1 MFPSLA
7 ESKPTASRG
16 TLAADATLGRYK
28 IVDELGRGQM
38 GVVYRGRDPKID
50 RDVAIKTIQLE
61 AMAHGLDH
69 RTLLQRFTLEAQTAG
84 RLSHANIATIYDVGE
99 EDGVTFFAM
108 EYVEGRT
115 LEDYLRGNPVPRFD
129 ETLDLLRQVAAG
141 IDAAHEEGV
150 IHRDI
155 KPANIL
161 IRADGQVKITDFGI
175 ARFSTTELTQTGT
188 TLGTPSYMSPE
199 QLSGEELDGRTDLYA
214 LGVIAFRMLT
224 GEKPFR
230 SEEVATLIC
239 KIMNGDMAD
248 PLRINPL
255 LPQACRKVLTK
266 ALATNRNKRYES
278 GKELVAAL
286 KKVLL
291 DPEEMRRLM
300 ELTRRQQPTGWWQ
313 RWSPW
318 IAGVLGLIA
327 LASIGASLM
336 HHDDLKVVAFEE
348 YEGKSLD
355 EHQKQALKHLARG
368 EALISDGRRQE
379 AMAEFDAAWAISQD
393 TVRLRKAAYVQL
405 LLRAAEEAAPRDPG
419 LAIRYYSRILALSP
433 EYGVMY
439 FQLGKLHAQQG
450 DWAAARDDF
459 IEALRRDPKN
469 LEARFNYGKVL
480 ARLGSYDEALAEL
493 WAVIE
498 QDPPFLADVRAWRGL
513 CWEGLGEIAKAK
525 VNYRKTLA
533 LDPNNKMARQHLAA
547 LGG

>member
-7 ESKPTASRG
+7 ESNPTAGRG
-16 TLAADATLGRYK
+16 ALAADATLGRYK
-28 IVDELGRGQM
+28 IVEELGRGQM

-61 AMAHGLDH
+61 AVAHGLDH

-99 EDGVTFFAM
+99 ENGVTFFAM
-108 EYVEGRT
+108 EYVEGHT
-115 LEDYLRGNPVPRFD
+115 LEDYLRENPVPRFD
-129 ETLDLLRQVAAG
+129 ETLALLGQVAAG

-239 KIMNGDMAD
+239 KIMSGDMAD

-255 LPQACRKVLTK
+255 LPQACRKVLSK
-266 ALATNRNKRYES
+266 ALATNRDKRYES
-278 GKELVAAL
+278 GKEFVAAL

-291 DPEEMRRLM
+291 DPVEMRRLM
-300 ELTRRQQPTGWWQ
+300 ELSRRQQPHGWWQ

-318 IAGVLGLIA
+318 IAGVLGMIA
-327 LASIGASLM
+327 IASIGASLM

-348 YEGKSLD
+348 FEGKSLD
-355 EHQKQALKHLARG
+355 DHQKETLKHLARG

-379 AMAEFDAAWAISQD
+379 AMAEFDAAWEISPD

-405 LLRAAEEAAPRDPG
+405 LLRVAEEAAARDP
-419 LAIRYYSRILALSP
+419 AMATRYYSRILALSP
-433 EYGVMY
+433 EYVVVY
-439 FQLGKLHAQQG
+439 SQLGKLHAQQG

-469 LEARFNYGKVL
+469 VDARFNYGKVL
-480 ARLGSYDEALAEL
+480 ARLGSYDEALGEL

-498 QDPPFLADVRAWRGL
+498 QNPPFLADARAWRGL
-513 CWEGLGEIAKAK
+513 CWERIGEIDKAK
-525 VNYRKTLA
+525 VNYRKALSIDPDNQLA
-533 LDPNNKMARQHLAA
+533 GQRMAA

>member
-7 ESKPTASRG
+7 ESNPTASRG
-16 TLAADATLGRYK
+16 ALGADATLGRYK
-28 IVDELGRGQM
+28 IIEELGRGQM

-50 RDVAIKTIQLE
+50 RDVAIKTIQLD
-61 AMAHGLDH
+61 AVAHGLDH
-69 RTLLQRFTLEAQTAG
+69 KTLLQRFTLEAQTAG

-99 EDGVTFFAM
+99 ENGVTFFAM
-108 EYVEGRT
+108 EYVEGHT
-115 LEDYLRGNPVPRFD
+115 LEDYLRENPVPRFD
-129 ETLDLLRQVAAG
+129 ETLDLLAQVAAG

-255 LPQACRKVLTK
+255 LPQPCRKVLSK
-266 ALATNRNKRYES
+266 ALERNRNKRYES
-278 GKELVAAL
+278 GKELVSAL

-291 DPEEMRRLM
+291 DPVEMRRLM
-300 ELTRRQQPTGWWQ
+300 ELTRRQQPSGWWQ

-318 IAGVLGLIA
+318 IAGGLGVIA
-327 LASIGASLM
+327 IASIGASLM
-336 HHDDLKVVAFEE
+336 KHDDLQVVAFEE
-348 YEGKSLD
+348 FEGQSMDDHK
-355 EHQKQALKHLARG
+355 KQTLQHLARG
-368 EALISDGRRQE
+368 EALISEGRRQE
-379 AMAEFDAAWAISQD
+379 AMAEFDAAWQISPD

-405 LLRAAEEAAPRDPG
+405 LLRVAEDTAARDP
-419 LAIRYYSRILALSP
+419 AAASRYYSRILALSP
-433 EYGVMY
+433 EYIVVY
-439 FQLGKLHAQQG
+439 YQLGELHAQQG
-450 DWAAARDDF
+450 EWEAAKDDF
-459 IEALRRDPKN
+459 LEVLRRDPTHV
-469 LEARFNYGKVL
+469 EARFNYGKIL
-480 ARLGSYDEALAEL
+480 ARLGAYDEALGEL
-493 WAVIE
+493 WEVIE
-498 QDPPFLADVRAWRGL
+498 RKPPFLADARAWRGL
-513 CWEGLGEIAKAK
+513 CWERLGEIHKAE
-525 VNYRKTLA
+525 VNYRKSLELDSSNQLA
-533 LDPNNKMARQHLAA
+533 RKRMEA